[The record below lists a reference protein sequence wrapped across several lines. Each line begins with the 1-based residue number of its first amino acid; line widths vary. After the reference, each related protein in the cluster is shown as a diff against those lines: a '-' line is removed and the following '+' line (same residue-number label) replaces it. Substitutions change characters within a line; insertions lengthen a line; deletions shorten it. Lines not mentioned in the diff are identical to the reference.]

1 MLQLLSAEGNP
12 GEQPGRGSPEQ
23 TQLHFLTQQALSS
36 TGRLFY
42 FGGSCGQKPQ
52 AATGLRCMR
61 ACVCVHTH
69 GTPKRASQ
77 VAAATTDPSQKMA
90 L

>member
-1 MLQLLSAEGNP
+1 MLQLLSVEGNP

-23 TQLHFLTQQALSS
+23 TQLHFLTQHALSS
-36 TGRLFY
+36 TGRLFF
-42 FGGSCGQKPQ
+42 FGGPCGQKPQ
-52 AATGLRCMR
+52 AATGLRCMH

-69 GTPKRASQ
+69 EPPKRAPQ
-77 VAAATTDPSQKMA
+77 VAAAATDPAQIMA